1 MARSLARLA
10 GLIAVGVLF
19 AAPASG
25 MTVYTEDF
33 DTDGSGSRYVVTGG
47 GGSGLSFF
55 GLNSIGTSAGFS
67 GSGGADYFVGRN
79 TDAAFAG
86 GADPV
91 MVEIGT
97 VTPIA
102 ISGSTM
108 ELNIMLA
115 AATNVHDVGQEFISI
130 IAIDHDTTAE
140 FVLDT
145 WTANGSSNLESATF
159 AGTTLSTT
167 FQNLTYDLPATI
179 ANLEIRIEMMSTG
192 FLEPIGF
199 DQIEIIV
206 SPEPGSAL
214 LLGAGLLALARARRR
229 RQ

>member
-33 DTDGSGSRYVVTGG
+33 DTDGSGTRYVVTGG

-145 WTANGSSNLESATF
+145 WTPNGSFNLE
-159 AGTTLSTT
+159 STT